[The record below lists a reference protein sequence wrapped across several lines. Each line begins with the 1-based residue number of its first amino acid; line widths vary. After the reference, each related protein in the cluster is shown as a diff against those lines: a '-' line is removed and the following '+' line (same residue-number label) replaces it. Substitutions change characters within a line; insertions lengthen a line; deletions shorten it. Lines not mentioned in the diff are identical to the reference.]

1 MKNFIVLIIGVVFVC
16 LSMCVILPAFAG
28 TWRDDFEDNDTREW
42 KIFNHIRQDEKWWI
56 NDNEAVGEI
65 FKPGFMSLWLT
76 GDLTWKHYSV
86 SCRAKLVDDRNEP
99 PSIGLTLHDRGE
111 EDSRYL
117 FFIDYVFD
125 IVRIVKS
132 VHDNWS
138 TVRHF
143 FAPEKDT
150 WYHLTATV
158 YEDGN
163 LEFSIQNL
171 DAELDADPEVFTAFD
186 TDPLPGGQAGFVIA
200 DARVRFDDVEITGDN
215 IPNGGPGRR
224 TPQAVSPQSKLATTW
239 GKLKMR

>member
-1 MKNFIVLIIGVVFVC
+1 MKKPMLTIICTIFAC
-16 LSMCVILPAFAG
+16 FSMYMILPTFAG

-42 KIFNHIRQDEKWWI
+42 KIYNLNRQAEKWWI

-65 FKPGFMSLWLT
+65 FEPGFMSLWLT
-76 GDLTWKHYSV
+76 GDLKWKNYSV

-99 PSIGLTLHDRGE
+99 PTIGLTLHDRGE

-125 IVRIVKS
+125 IVRIVKA
-132 VHDNWS
+132 VHDDWS
-138 TVRHF
+138 SVRHF
-143 FAPEKDT
+143 FTPEEDT
-150 WYHLTATV
+150 WYQLKATV

-171 DAELDADPEVFTAFD
+171 DAEVNAEPQVFTAFD
-186 TDPLPGGQAGFVIA
+186 PDPLPGGQAGLVVA
-200 DARVRFDDVEITGDN
+200 DARVRFDDVEITGAN

-224 TPQAVSPQSKLATTW
+224 TPQAVSPRSKLTTTW